1 MTESDLNTSLPCCS
15 MMVLAHRREVRKG
28 KLGQAVETWSRVG
41 WPHLAGVRGT
51 GLWEMRGSTSVTTWK
66 FEKERLSSWGRLEE
80 EEEGGKEGLA

>member
-1 MTESDLNTSLPCCS
+1 

-28 KLGQAVETWSRVG
+28 KLGQAVETWSRVR

-66 FEKERLSSWGRLEE
+66 FEKERLSSWGEAGGGGGGW
-80 EEEGGKEGLA
+80 EGGANLKGGEREL